1 MNEKFYCLPEEK
13 QQRIINAG
21 FQVFSD
27 TSYRRAPVS
36 DVAKAAG
43 ISKALLFHYFKNKKE
58 FYLFLWGKAVET
70 GTRILNEK
78 ELLSQQ
84 DFFAKFEIGMKR
96 KLRIIR
102 DYPHL
107 AGFILRAVQEPEEE
121 IHMEI
126 QDKMKKLVD
135 DYCMPIIG
143 NVEKERFLPDLDFDM
158 MYREMY
164 WACEGYLNT
173 IMQSGHIDL
182 KQAEDGFQK
191 LLDFWKQVYLRRE

>member
-21 FQVFSD
+21 FLVFSD

-78 ELLSQQ
+78 ETEDNPGLSS
-84 DFFAKFEIGMKR
+84 FGWIYFAGSTGTGG
-96 KLRIIR
+96 R
-102 DYPHL
+102 DPYGDP
-107 AGFILRAVQEPEEE
+107 G
-121 IHMEI
+121 
-126 QDKMKKLVD
+126 
-135 DYCMPIIG
+135 
-143 NVEKERFLPDLDFDM
+143 
-158 MYREMY
+158 
-164 WACEGYLNT
+164 
-173 IMQSGHIDL
+173 
-182 KQAEDGFQK
+182 
-191 LLDFWKQVYLRRE
+191 

>member
-13 QQRIINAG
+13 PQRTINAG
-21 FQVFSD
+21 LLVFRD

-36 DVAKAAG
+36 DVAKA
-43 ISKALLFHYFKNKKE
+43 
-58 FYLFLWGKAVET
+58 T

-121 IHMEI
+121 IHMAI

-182 KQAEDGFQK
+182 KQAEEGFQK

>member
-121 IHMEI
+121 IHMAI

-135 DYCMPIIG
+135 DYCIPIIG

>member
-84 DFFAKFEIGMKR
+84 DFFAKFDR
-96 KLRIIR
+96 
-102 DYPHL
+102 
-107 AGFILRAVQEPEEE
+107 
-121 IHMEI
+121 
-126 QDKMKKLVD
+126 
-135 DYCMPIIG
+135 
-143 NVEKERFLPDLDFDM
+143 NEKE
-158 MYREMY
+158 
-164 WACEGYLNT
+164 T
-173 IMQSGHIDL
+173 
-182 KQAEDGFQK
+182 EDNPGLSSFGWIYFAGSTGTGGR
-191 LLDFWKQVYLRRE
+191 DPYGDPG

>member
-1 MNEKFYCLPEEK
+1 M
-13 QQRIINAG
+13 A
-21 FQVFSD
+21 
-27 TSYRRAPVS
+27 
-36 DVAKAAG
+36 
-43 ISKALLFHYFKNKKE
+43 
-58 FYLFLWGKAVET
+58 
-70 GTRILNEK
+70 
-78 ELLSQQ
+78 
-84 DFFAKFEIGMKR
+84 
-96 KLRIIR
+96 
-102 DYPHL
+102 
-107 AGFILRAVQEPEEE
+107 
-121 IHMEI
+121 I

-191 LLDFWKQVYLRRE
+191 LLDFGNRYIYGGNKNGEHYKYSESHKVLWKAQRN

>member
-121 IHMEI
+121 IHMAI
-126 QDKMKKLVD
+126 QDKMKKLGMITVFRSS
-135 DYCMPIIG
+135 
-143 NVEKERFLPDLDFDM
+143 ETLKRSDFF
-158 MYREMY
+158 R
-164 WACEGYLNT
+164 
-173 IMQSGHIDL
+173 I
-182 KQAEDGFQK
+182 
-191 LLDFWKQVYLRRE
+191 

>member
-70 GTRILNEK
+70 GTRIL
-78 ELLSQQ
+78 
-84 DFFAKFEIGMKR
+84 KR

-121 IHMEI
+121 IHMAI

-135 DYCMPIIG
+135 DYCIPIIG